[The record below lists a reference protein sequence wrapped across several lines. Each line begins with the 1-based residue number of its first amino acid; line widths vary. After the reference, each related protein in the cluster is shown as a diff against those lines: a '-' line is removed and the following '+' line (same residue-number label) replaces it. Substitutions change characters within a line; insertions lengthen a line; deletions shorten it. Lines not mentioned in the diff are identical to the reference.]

1 MTVKGAPDASAKQGS
16 QASNAFLDGLQ
27 TFCPL
32 WASAEVGVLR
42 AAKASVQLLPSK
54 TRAIT
59 MKINKQMVL
68 F

>member
-1 MTVKGAPDASAKQGS
+1 MLVQSKAHKLQMLSWMVSKPSA
-16 QASNAFLDGLQ
+16 L
-27 TFCPL
+27 L